1 MKFIAVVSTLLVAS
15 ASAFAPAAS
24 SERAVT
30 TALNMD
36 RRSAMGAVA
45 AAGVV
50 VAVMPSVASAD
61 GAISKATIQRSRYIY
76 GVRITSLQ
84 EAVDKGD
91 FASVAAEKN
100 AFILYNSGAYPTK
113 KQKEQKNK
121 AVTATNN
128 VFGSIRAKDAAALK
142 TSFKEYLVV
151 TDMSDFQAELDG
163 EKGQGYSTDSDYRK
177 LTKQGKIYV
186 R

>member
-1 MKFIAVVSTLLVAS
+1 MKIIALVSTLLVAS

-24 SERAVT
+24 SERSVT

-50 VAVMPSVASAD
+50 VAMPSVASAD
-61 GAISKATIQRSRYIY
+61 GAISTATRQRSKFLY
-76 GVRITSLQ
+76 GSRITALQ

-91 FASVAAEKN
+91 FSAVASEKN
-100 AFILYNSGAYPTK
+100 AFILYNSGAYPAK
-113 KQKEQKNK
+113 KEKAQKND
-121 AVTATNN
+121 AVAATNTI
-128 VFGSIRAKDAAALK
+128 FAAIRTKDKAALK
-142 TSFKEYLVV
+142 TSFKSYLSV
-151 TDMSDFQAELDG
+151 TKMSDYQAELDG
-163 EKGQGYSTDSDYRK
+163 SQGQGYSTDSDYRK
-177 LTKQGKIYV
+177 LTKQGAIYV